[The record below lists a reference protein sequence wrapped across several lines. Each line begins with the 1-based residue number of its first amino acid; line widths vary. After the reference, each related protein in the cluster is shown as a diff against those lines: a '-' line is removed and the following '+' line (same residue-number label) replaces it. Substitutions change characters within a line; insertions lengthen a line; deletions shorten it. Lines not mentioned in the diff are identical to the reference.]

1 MPDFP
6 RKFSHIA
13 TGSEYTGNGLSE
25 KAACDT
31 GKGIMDPARR
41 DPRKKGFLRGGWEIK
56 TQEPYTRPGGI
67 GLCSQQVDL
76 KFKAG

>member
-6 RKFSHIA
+6 RKFSHTA
-13 TGSEYTGNGLSE
+13 TRSKYTGNGLSA
-25 KAACDT
+25 KAACGI
-31 GKGIMDPARR
+31 GKRIMDPARR
-41 DPRKKGFLRGGWEIK
+41 DPRKKGFLGGGCKIK
-56 TQEPYTRPGGI
+56 TQELGARPGGI